1 LIGFTGGNG
10 LISLREM
17 IRAFAEL
24 ASMRSGDG
32 GARWERNAIRKPN
45 KLMISAD
52 GGGSN
57 GYRVRLWKVELQA
70 LADQL
75 KLTITGLQLVPRGT
89 MQHAYVPCY
98 KRASSSVE
106 ICKILGRFVNFGISA
121 AYRKDRRAPKV

>member
-32 GARWERNAIRKPN
+32 GARMGKKRYPKAKQTDDQRRRR
-45 KLMISAD
+45 
-52 GGGSN
+52 GSN

-70 LADQL
+70 LADQF

-98 KRASSSVE
+98 KRASS
-106 ICKILGRFVNFGISA
+106 
-121 AYRKDRRAPKV
+121 